1 MPGRL
6 SRFLN
11 LERER
16 KERPETK
23 PVVSGRFG
31 DAPPPPTAGPA
42 APPASATAADDSA
55 AYDRAAGGEGA
66 APALDSVDPGEAMR
80 ARRAAATQSGIAL
93 DDAAGDEMPFLRCG
107 LCESDNFRHAVKCQT
122 CNARL
127 DTDEQQAFN
136 RGLWERRKAEAAQEA
151 KELAELHARQKAAA
165 PLGDGSAAYGALLAA
180 SVAER
185 EQKRLGW
192 MDPGQDPRAGAPI
205 GMRLLRAIPH
215 PLARLGVSIGLLGLA
230 CLLGYRSFTGGDDP
244 RPWSQMFFFAVVAL
258 FVPWSRGLRRGW

>member
-6 SRFLN
+6 NRFLN

-23 PVVSGRFG
+23 PVVSARFG
-31 DAPPPPTAGPA
+31 DAAAATATA
-42 APPASATAADDSA
+42 TATDPASLSISTSESVSA
-55 AYDRAAGGEGA
+55 SEP
-66 APALDSVDPGEAMR
+66 PALDAVDPGEAMR

-93 DDAAGDEMPFLRCG
+93 DDSASDEMPFTRCG

-127 DTDEQQAFN
+127 DTDEQRAFN
-136 RGLWERRKAEAAQEA
+136 RGLWAQRKAEAATEK
-151 KELAELHARQKAAA
+151 KELEELRARQKAAA

-185 EQKRLGW
+185 EGKRLDW
-192 MDPGQDPRAGAPI
+192 MNPGVDSRAGTPI
-205 GMRLLRAIPH
+205 GLRLLRAIPH
-215 PLARLGVSIGLLGLA
+215 PLVRLGVSVGLLGLA
-230 CLLGYRSFTGGDDP
+230 VLLGYRSFTGGDDP

-258 FVPWSRGLRRGW
+258 FVPWNRGMRRGW